1 MPSSLCRFVLTAAL
15 LISALPSMAQSTLF
29 KCTDEKGVTHYGQTM
44 PAACA
49 KKDVTELNKQGRP
62 LRTLDAPLTP
72 EQQKA
77 RDEAAAKKAADDR
90 RVFEQRQ
97 KDLALLGTYGAERE
111 IDVVRDKDLA
121 QLTQRRKFLDNRLAD
136 LDARLVKIN
145 SQMEFYV
152 AGRSQASKAREEREA
167 KEAKD
172 AKDAKDGKD
181 APKDAKTR
189 NREIPPQL
197 QADFDRAT
205 NDRKTLQGEIDRLDG
220 DRAEIT
226 ARYETEKDRF
236 RRLKSGMRPG
246 TILDEKGNVLI
257 EAALP
262 RGYQPPA
269 APAPRR

>member
-1 MPSSLCRFVLTAAL
+1 MSLLSSRFALTAL
-15 LISALPSMAQSTLF
+15 LAIASAEAAAQSTLF

-62 LRTLDAPLTP
+62 VRTLDAPMTP

-77 RDEAAAKKAADDR
+77 RDEAATKKAADDK

-97 KDLALLGTYGAERE
+97 KDLALLATYGAERE

-121 QLTQRRKFLDNRLAD
+121 QLTQRRKFLDTRLAEI
-136 LDARLVKIN
+136 DARLLKIN
-145 SQMEFYV
+145 GQMEFYV
-152 AGRSQASKAREEREA
+152 AGRSQASKAREERETKA
-167 KEAKD
+167 AKD
-172 AKDAKDGKD
+172 AKDAVKDGK
-181 APKDAKTR
+181 ASG
-189 NREIPPQL
+189 REIPPQL

-205 NDRKTLQGEIDRLDG
+205 SDRKSLMSEIDRLEI

-226 ARYETEKDRF
+226 ARFETEKDRF

-269 APAPRR
+269 APSTRR